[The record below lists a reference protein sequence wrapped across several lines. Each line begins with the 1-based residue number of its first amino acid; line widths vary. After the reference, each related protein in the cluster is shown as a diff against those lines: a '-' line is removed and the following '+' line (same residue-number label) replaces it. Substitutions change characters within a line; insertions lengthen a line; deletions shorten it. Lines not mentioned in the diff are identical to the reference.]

1 MHKLIII
8 IVTDTVKEKKMV
20 QKELRTFIASR
31 K

>member
-8 IVTDTVKEKKMV
+8 IVTDTVKKKKMV
-20 QKELRTFIASR
+20 QKELRTVIASR